1 MKGSIEMDTER
12 VLDFCPIETTLA
24 VVGGKWKALILYH
37 LKFGPARF
45 NVLKRLIPAVTQR
58 MLTQHLRDLEADG
71 IVLRD
76 VKAVVPPHVEYSIT
90 PLGRTLTP
98 ILEAMVEWGSRN
110 DHLRRRNERAAAQD
124 AAA

>member
-1 MKGSIEMDTER
+1 MKKEGSIEMDTEQ

-37 LKFGPARF
+37 LKFRPARF
-45 NVLKRLIPAVTQR
+45 NVLKRLIPGVTQR
-58 MLTQHLRDLEADG
+58 MLTQHLRELEADG

-90 PLGRTLTP
+90 PLGRTLMP
-98 ILEAMVEWGSRN
+98 ILEAMVQWGTDN
-110 DHLRRRNERAAAQD
+110 DHLRRRTERAA
-124 AAA
+124 

>member
-90 PLGRTLTP
+90 PLGRTLMP

-110 DHLRRRNERAAAQD
+110 DHLRRRKERAAAQD